1 MVAGFGRQ
9 DQKSEVTIQSSTS
22 TVIPYYHIQAYDP
35 GVNWNNT
42 PSLSYPKILINP
54 DLHPETSDTYEV
66 GLDTRFL
73 EGRLGLDVA
82 LYRIRDF
89 NNLNVVPISEGTGY
103 TARLE
108 NGGEF
113 IRKGIEITLTATP
126 VKSGSFSWDVM
137 VNWSQFR
144 KYLES
149 VYGGATKLNNI
160 PVGTRNDALY
170 GFSYMHTPGGKL
182 VLQDNGFP
190 QNDPYVRKLGYS
202 DPDFIFGFLNTFN
215 YKNFSLTV
223 SADGRIGG
231 TMYSTTN
238 QKMWWGG
245 THPGT
250 VNEHREA
257 ANEGRSTYVA
267 DGVVV
272 VEGDVQYDTDGKI
285 ISDTR
290 VYAPNTTPVNY
301 ISWNVNTSNAFLNH
315 YYDASF
321 VKLREIT
328 LTYNFSSALLSKTF
342 LEKASIS
349 FVGRNLFLWSD
360 MKEVDPDPGR
370 DNLQTPSTRSIGFN
384 LDFTF

>member
-9 DQKSEVTIQSSTS
+9 DQKSEGSASTS
-22 TVIPYYHIQAYDP
+22 TYPYYHIQAYDP

-126 VKSGSFSWDVM
+126 VKSGAFSWDVT

-160 PVGTRNDALY
+160 PVGTRNDA
-170 GFSYMHTPGGKL
+170 
-182 VLQDNGFP
+182 D
-190 QNDPYVRKLGYS
+190 
-202 DPDFIFGFLNTFN
+202 
-215 YKNFSLTV
+215 
-223 SADGRIGG
+223 
-231 TMYSTTN
+231 
-238 QKMWWGG
+238 
-245 THPGT
+245 
-250 VNEHREA
+250 
-257 ANEGRSTYVA
+257 
-267 DGVVV
+267 
-272 VEGDVQYDTDGKI
+272 
-285 ISDTR
+285 
-290 VYAPNTTPVNY
+290 
-301 ISWNVNTSNAFLNH
+301 
-315 YYDASF
+315 
-321 VKLREIT
+321 LR
-328 LTYNFSSALLSKTF
+328 
-342 LEKASIS
+342 
-349 FVGRNLFLWSD
+349 LFLYAY
-360 MKEVDPDPGR
+360 PGR
-370 DNLQTPSTRSIGFN
+370 KIG
-384 LDFTF
+384 TSGQWIPAK

>member
-1 MVAGFGRQ
+1 
-9 DQKSEVTIQSSTS
+9 
-22 TVIPYYHIQAYDP
+22 
-35 GVNWNNT
+35 
-42 PSLSYPKILINP
+42 
-54 DLHPETSDTYEV
+54 
-66 GLDTRFL
+66 
-73 EGRLGLDVA
+73 
-82 LYRIRDF
+82 
-89 NNLNVVPISEGTGY
+89 
-103 TARLE
+103 
-108 NGGEF
+108 
-113 IRKGIEITLTATP
+113 
-126 VKSGSFSWDVM
+126 
-137 VNWSQFR
+137 
-144 KYLES
+144 
-149 VYGGATKLNNI
+149 
-160 PVGTRNDALY
+160 
-170 GFSYMHTPGGKL
+170 MHTPGGKL

-190 QNDPYVRKLGYS
+190 QSDPYVRKLGYT

-250 VNEHREA
+250 VNEHRDA

-328 LTYNFSSALLSKTF
+328 LTYNFPSALLSKTF
-342 LEKASIS
+342 MEKASIS

-360 MKEVDPDPGR
+360 MKEVDPDPGS

-384 LDFTF
+384 IDFTF